1 MGIIDNVTR
10 DYLKDANVFADAFN
24 YLLYKGDSVIKPQ
37 NLRTMST
44 AKLTKKNGEKEL
56 EYVERT
62 RDLLREVIVQHS
74 IDNGINYMIL
84 GIESQSYIDYA
95 MPVRNLLMDA
105 MEYTEQ
111 VDNLKLMHELRE
123 DKLEP
128 DEFLSK
134 IKKDDK
140 LKLVINLVI
149 LFSDKKWDG
158 ARKLSDMLEGMD
170 ERTRRYF
177 QDYELNIIEPA
188 EMSDEDFERFHS
200 NLKDVLKFIKYSG
213 DREQMQNVLRENSSY
228 RKLTNKAAQVINIC
242 GRLNL
247 QIPIY
252 N

>member
-1 MGIIDNVTR
+1 MLDHN
-10 DYLKDANVFADAFN
+10 K
-24 YLLYKGDSVIKPQ
+24 
-37 NLRTMST
+37 
-44 AKLTKKNGEKEL
+44 
-56 EYVERT
+56 
-62 RDLLREVIVQHS
+62 HS

-140 LKLVINLVI
+140 LKLVITLVI